1 MKLWKSATFAFVL
14 CSAALSTLLIR
25 NTATIRQLKLKPKPP
40 YTSSPSSSQSASRL
54 PSSEESRAPPQQAGG
69 LHRKTRSADNNMN
82 SLLSDFSAM
91 FQSFTEGELQ
101 HVLGTLTDKKR
112 RRKQSL
118 VDIKTKR
125 TKRDHILKACS
136 RRKRVLTVPELGL
149 GHDSDETI
157 QLHYCRGNCEAHRLT
172 YDLVMDT
179 LFGKSSNKKS
189 RRKKNRSMPC
199 CRPTAFEVISF
210 YGKNEFENIYN
221 VSAKSCGCV

>member
-69 LHRKTRSADNNMN
+69 LHRKTRS
-82 SLLSDFSAM
+82 
-91 FQSFTEGELQ
+91 
-101 HVLGTLTDKKR
+101 KR

-179 LFGKSSNKKS
+179 L
-189 RRKKNRSMPC
+189 KKNRSMPC